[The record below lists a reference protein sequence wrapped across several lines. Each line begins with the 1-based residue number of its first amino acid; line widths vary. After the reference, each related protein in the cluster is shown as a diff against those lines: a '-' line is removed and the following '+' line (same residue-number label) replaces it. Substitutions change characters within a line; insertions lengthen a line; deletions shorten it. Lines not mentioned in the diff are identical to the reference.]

1 MGVLK
6 VVTRSAIV
14 FPLAIAVALAMV
26 LISEA
31 TYWRQAR
38 MLNEI
43 TETSKVIASI
53 HSLRQN
59 LFAAQ
64 AAQRN
69 YLLTKKQV
77 SLAAYNKALQGVA
90 ISYEVL
96 QQRYDA
102 QPEHTAVLKR
112 LQSVTNEMLSEL
124 TKTISQFDLGQ
135 RIELEN
141 NDDVQFEGIR
151 VLSAELLDVETN
163 SVIATQVE
171 IRETMFLRR
180 VAVAL
185 LSVLSLLAL
194 GMYLR
199 QSVAL
204 ERKQNELQFIVQAE
218 RDRLELEVRNRLEL
232 EVRQRTAQLTELTL
246 HLQTAR
252 EDERNRLARNLHDDL
267 GALLT
272 SAKLDA
278 ARIRSR
284 LTGAGAAPEALALL
298 AHLVGTL
305 NSGIALGRSI
315 IEDLRPSGLGTLGLV
330 ATLEIL
336 AAEYASNAG
345 VQVHRVLEPVALDA
359 NSELMVFRLVQEALT
374 NISKHANARQ
384 VWVTMGYRKGLV
396 EVSVRDDGAGF
407 DSQAKTKS
415 AYGLVGMRFRVE
427 AEGGTLVVKSKPS
440 HGTLIQVR
448 LPGLDVENP
457 SDAKGNAA

>member
-1 MGVLK
+1 MGVFK
-6 VVTRSAIV
+6 VVKRNAIV
-14 FPLAIAVALAMV
+14 FSLAIAVALLMV

-38 MLNEI
+38 MLEEI
-43 TETSKVIASI
+43 TEASKVITSI

-59 LFAAQ
+59 VFAAQ

-69 YLLTKKQV
+69 YLLTRSTV
-77 SLAAYNKALQGVA
+77 SLAAFHKASQGVA
-90 ISYEVL
+90 SSYEVL
-96 QQRYDA
+96 QQRYNA
-102 QPEHTAVLKR
+102 PSEHAATLNH
-112 LQSVTNEMLSEL
+112 LHSVTHEMLAEL
-124 TKTISQFDLGQ
+124 SKMISQYGLGQ
-135 RIELEN
+135 HIELEN
-141 NDDVQFEGIR
+141 NDDEQFEDIR
-151 VLSAELLDVETN
+151 ALSAELLDVETN
-163 SVIATQVE
+163 SVTATQVE
-171 IRETMFLRR
+171 IRKTMFLRR
-180 VAVAL
+180 LGVAL
-185 LSVLSLLAL
+185 LSVLSVLAL

-199 QSVAL
+199 QSLAL
-204 ERKQNELQFIVQAE
+204 ERKHNELQFIVQAE
-218 RDRLELEVRNRLEL
+218 RDRLELEVRNHLEL

-284 LTGAGAAPEALALL
+284 LTGAGAAPEALELL

-336 AAEYASNAG
+336 TGEYAASTG
-345 VQVHRVLEPVALDA
+345 LQVHPMLEPVALDA
-359 NSELMVFRLVQEALT
+359 NSELMIFRLVQEALT

-384 VWVTMGYRKGLV
+384 VWVTMGYRDGLV
-396 EVSVRDDGAGF
+396 EVSVRDNGAGF
-407 DSQAKTKS
+407 DVQAQTKS

-427 AEGGTLVVKSKPS
+427 AQGGTLVVNSKPS
-440 HGTLIQVR
+440 GGTLIQVR
-448 LPGLDVENP
+448 LPGLDVDTP
-457 SDAKGNAA
+457 SDAKGIAA